1 MKIPIKKERIFR
13 ILALED
19 NLTVS
24 QISRKTG
31 LAKSYVSKTLTE
43 LKKKGVVWGTEELHV
58 NYMDLIRE
66 WGDFK
71 RDIFSRIKP
80 LVIDLFFPDKIK
92 QIKDYAASGPFA
104 EMLVQ
109 GESPGRPIII
119 YLKEKQFGK
128 IEKELRKLG
137 KTGKGY
143 AFFYAY
149 DEDVFRNGLK
159 IKGWN
164 IASLPQVCADIIAL
178 GTYADLGIKLFER
191 WLNAGRRV

>member
-1 MKIPIKKERIFR
+1 MKIPVKKERMFR
-13 ILALED
+13 ILALEE

-24 QISRKTG
+24 EISRKAG
-31 LAKSYVSKTLTE
+31 LAKSYVSKTMAE
-43 LKKKGVVWGTEELHV
+43 LKKKNIIWGTEELHV

-66 WGDFK
+66 WGNFK
-71 RDIFSRIKP
+71 RDIFNRIKP
-80 LVIDLFFPDKIK
+80 LAIDIFFPDKIK
-92 QIKDYAASGPFA
+92 QIKEYAVSGPFA

-119 YLKEKQFGK
+119 YLKKKQFSKTEK
-128 IEKELRKLG
+128 ILRSLG
-137 KTGKGY
+137 KAGKGY

-164 IASLPQVCADIIAL
+164 IASLPQVCADMIAL